1 MPQPNTREQ
10 PCPPAVTRNRS
21 DFSQRS
27 SRLHSWFTVPLTE
40 SFLPFLLAS
49 AISATSLKAEVSR
62 SRQTTSLSPM
72 LYTACLSHGHHA
84 NSGSSPTW
92 PNFVTT
98 SSMYQARRMWWQML
112 CPGRPPPTTAPLI
125 FFTSSGVYSF
135 TSGSGPC
142 TFNLCSGLFTLNRP
156 ACGQCPRL
164 HTAVSE
170 CIKHASTSCSSAGLQ

>member
-84 NSGSSPTW
+84 NSGSSPTS

-112 CPGRPPPTTAPLI
+112 CPGRPPSYHSSPHLLHIQRCLLLHFRWWALHLQSLQWTLHLKPTSIWPVSLPTHRRLR
-125 FFTSSGVYSF
+125 VY
-135 TSGSGPC
+135 
-142 TFNLCSGLFTLNRP
+142 
-156 ACGQCPRL
+156 
-164 HTAVSE
+164 
-170 CIKHASTSCSSAGLQ
+170 